1 MVLNLEYSQFLT
13 KVKTSKTDTM
23 ATNQYNLTNPGDSG
37 AGTWTYAGE
46 LALPYVH
53 AAVLS
58 APTLHGGNV
67 TLLDGVRY
75 QAIIP
80 VMTNSGLIIPAAC
93 DFSTAAVTL
102 LSEQVLV
109 VTAQMVNLQLC
120 KQSFN
125 NSDYVTGGMAWWQ
138 GDAYSN
144 EQGVPDDF
152 ADALLLYVAK
162 QVQADIENNI
172 WMGNSTGSAFTAFN
186 GLKLASGDTAGASPL
201 TGDIT
206 TAANVIAGLQSILT
220 GTTTAAPALIGD
232 FENVSIYVNPVT
244 ISAYNLAVGQTGNGY
259 NNAVANGA
267 ETSFLGYKLV
277 SCPGIASGEACMA
290 SKRNLFVGIGTTD
303 SDAMAQALDMT
314 PLDGSNNYR
323 ITMRFAVGTQVGVA
337 ADAVWFV

>member
-1 MVLNLEYSQFLT
+1 MSLEYSQSLT
-13 KVKTSKTDTM
+13 KVKTSKM
-23 ATNQYNLTNPGDSG
+23 ANNKQYNLTSPQTPGA
-37 AGTWTYAGE
+37 AGWTYAGE

-67 TLLDGVRY
+67 TLLDGVRF

-80 VMTNSGLIIPAAC
+80 VIANGSLIMAAGC
-93 DFSTAAVTL
+93 DFDTTATTT
-102 LSEQVLV
+102 LSERVLA

-125 NSDYVTGGMAWWQ
+125 DSDALAGGTDLAWWQ

-152 ADALLLYVAK
+152 ADALMLYVAK

-186 GLKLASGDTAGASPL
+186 GLKLASGDTAGATAL
-201 TGDIT
+201 TNAIDVQAT
-206 TAANVIAGLQSILT
+206 VIAGLQEVMT
-220 GTTTAAPALIGD
+220 GFPAALVGD
-232 FENVSIYVNPVT
+232 FDNTSIYVNPMT
-244 ISAYNLAVGQTGNGY
+244 ISAYNLAIGQSGNGY
-259 NNAVANGA
+259 DNAVANA
-267 ETSFLGYKLV
+267 PQTRFLGYKLV
-277 SCPGIASGEACMA
+277 SCPGIAAGEACVA
-290 SKRNLFVGIGTTD
+290 AKTNLFVGIGTTD
-303 SDAMAQALDMT
+303 SDQMAQVLDMT
-314 PLDGSNNYR
+314 PLDGSNNWR
-323 ITMRFAVGTQVGVA
+323 LTMRFAVGTQVGVV

>member
-1 MVLNLEYSQFLT
+1 MNHEYSQFLT
-13 KVKTSKTDTM
+13 KVKTSKM
-23 ATNQYNLTNPGDSG
+23 ANNKQYNLSSPQNI
-37 AGTWTYAGE
+37 AGNWTYAGE
-46 LALPYVH
+46 LALPYIH
-53 AAVLS
+53 ASVLS

-67 TLLDGVRY
+67 TLLDGVRF

-80 VMTNSGLIIPAAC
+80 IMSNTGLIKPAAC
-93 DFSTAAVTL
+93 DFDTTATTRL
-102 LSEQVLV
+102 DEKVLV

-125 NSDYVTGGMAWWQ
+125 DSDTSAVGKAWWQ

-152 ADALLLYVAK
+152 ADALLLYVAQ

-172 WMGNSTGSAFTAFN
+172 WMGNATASGFTAFN
-186 GLKLASGDTAGASPL
+186 GLKLASGNTAGASAI

-206 TAANVIAGLQSILT
+206 TAANVIAGLQSIIT
-220 GTTTAAPALIGD
+220 GTTLVAPALIGD
-232 FENVSIYVNPVT
+232 FENVSIYVNPTT
-244 ISAYNLAVGQTGNGY
+244 ISAYNLAIGQTGNGY
-259 NNAVANGA
+259 NNAVANGS

-277 SCPGIASGEACMA
+277 SCPGIASGEGCMA

-303 SDAMAQALDMT
+303 SDSMAQALDMT

-323 ITMRFAVGTQVGVA
+323 ITMRFAVGTQVGVV

>member
-1 MVLNLEYSQFLT
+1 MNHAYSQFLT
-13 KVKTSKTDTM
+13 KVKTNKMANSK
-23 ATNQYNLTNPGDSG
+23 QYNLTSPQNA
-37 AGTWTYAGE
+37 AGNWTYAGE
-46 LALPYVH
+46 LALPYIH

-67 TLLDGVRY
+67 TLLDGVRFR
-75 QAIIP
+75 AIIP
-80 VMTNSGLIIPAAC
+80 VMSTTGLIIPAAC
-93 DFSTAAVTL
+93 DFSEVATTTL
-102 LSEQVLV
+102 DERVLD

-125 NSDYVTGGMAWWQ
+125 DSDTSAANKAWWQ

-152 ADALLLYVAK
+152 ADALLLYVAR

-172 WMGNSTGSAFTAFN
+172 WMGQSTGSAFTAFA
-186 GLKLASGDTAGASPL
+186 GLKLASGNTAGAQTI

-206 TAANVIAGLQSILT
+206 TAANVIAGLQEIIT
-220 GTTTAAPALIGD
+220 KVTTVSPALIGD
-232 FENVSIYVNPVT
+232 FENVSIYVNPTT
-244 ISAYNLAVGQTGNGY
+244 ISAYNLAIGQTGNGY
-259 NNAVANGA
+259 NNAVANGS

-277 SCPGIASGEACMA
+277 SSPGIASGEACMA

-303 SDAMAQALDMT
+303 SDSMAQALDMT